1 VAAVISLALGLYQSF
16 RPGSTNKL
24 EWIEG
29 VAILVAV
36 AIATIAQSIND
47 YQKERQFR
55 KLNLK
60 VCSVVMLSASNR
72 T

>member
-1 VAAVISLALGLYQSF
+1 MAAVISLALGLYQSF
-16 RPGSTNKL
+16 RPDSTNKL

-36 AIATIAQSIND
+36 AIATVAQSIND

-60 VCSVVMLSASNR
+60 VCSVVMLPASN
-72 T
+72 